1 MKKTIWITGAS
12 KGIGLAIVK
21 KFYSGD
27 WNVVASSRSIEENFE
42 KLDIGD
48 FPLSI
53 NCDVSNELD
62 VQNTVKKIYEKFG
75 RIDVLVNNAGIGIFK
90 SISDTTSEDFM
101 VQINTNLLGT
111 FLCSKNVIPY
121 MKEQSKGIIVNVISV
136 AAIKPFVN
144 SGSYGASKAATLM
157 LSRVMREELKQFN
170 IKVISIIPGA
180 TATEIWNPKVLEKYS
195 EKMMKPEDVADVVFS
210 TINQPDNVITEEVIL
225 RPITGD
231 L

>member
-27 WNVVASSRSIEENFE
+27 WNVVASSRNIEENFE

-48 FPLSI
+48 FPLPI

-62 VQNTVKKIYEKFG
+62 VQNTVEKIYDKFG

-90 SISDTTSEDFM
+90 NISDTTYEDFI

-111 FLCSKNVIPY
+111 FLCSKNVISH
-121 MKEQSKGIIVNVISV
+121 MKEQGKGIIVNIISV

-157 LSRVMREELKQFN
+157 LSRVMREELKQYN

-180 TATEIWNPKVLEKYS
+180 TATDIWNPKVLEKYS

>member
-48 FPLSI
+48 FPLPL

-62 VQNTVKKIYEKFG
+62 VQKAVKAIYEKYG
-75 RIDVLVNNAGIGIFK
+75 AIDVLVNNAGIGIFK
-90 SISDTTSEDFM
+90 NVADTTLEDFTT
-101 VQINTNLLGT
+101 QLNTNLIGT
-111 FLCSKNVIPY
+111 FLCSKNVIPL
-121 MKEQSKGIIVNVISV
+121 MKAQGKGIIVNIISV

-144 SGSYGASKAATLM
+144 SGSYGASKAAALM
-157 LSRVMREELKQFN
+157 LSKVMREELKNDN
-170 IKVISIIPGA
+170 IKVISVIPGA
-180 TATEIWNPKVLEKYS
+180 TATDIWNPKVLEKYS
-195 EKMMKPEDVADVVFS
+195 DKMMRPEDVADVVFS